1 MTNSPLRLK
10 PVLSAI
16 AVLGLALTLPAFA
29 ALTLNPEAHKEIG
42 TAAQHAE
49 FAVKGKNID
58 AVHQHLHHVINC
70 IVGSGGAGFD
80 GAAGNPCNNMG
91 KGALSDASGL
101 DGTEALLNQS
111 LRLAN
116 IGVEINDRRA
126 AQAVAVAARDL
137 LQLAAKDKSTNRK

>member
-1 MTNSPLRLK
+1 MTDSPLRLK

-16 AVLGLALTLPAFA
+16 AILGFALALPAFA
-29 ALTLNPEAHKEIG
+29 APSPEAHKEIG

-70 IVGSGGAGFD
+70 IVGNGGTGFD

-137 LQLAAKDKSTNRK
+137 LQLAAKDKTTNRK

>member
-1 MTNSPLRLK
+1 MTSHRLIK
-10 PVLSAI
+10 PFLAVI
-16 AVLGLALTLPAFA
+16 AGLDFALALPAFA
-29 ALTLNPEAHKEIG
+29 AMNADAHKEIR

-58 AVHQHLHHVINC
+58 VVHMHLHHVINC
-70 IVGSGGAGFD
+70 IVGTDGAGFD
-80 GAAGNPCNNMG
+80 AAVGDPCKNMG
-91 KGALSDASGL
+91 KGALNDASGF

-116 IGVEINDRRA
+116 IGVEINDHHA

-137 LQLAAKDKSTNRK
+137 LQLAEKDKMADHQ

>member
-1 MTNSPLRLK
+1 MTSQRVFQPLL
-10 PVLSAI
+10 AI
-16 AVLGLALTLPAFA
+16 IAGLGLALPAFA
-29 ALTLNPEAHKEIG
+29 ALNADAHKEIR
-42 TAAQHAE
+42 TTAQHAE

-80 GAAGNPCNNMG
+80 GAAGNPCNNMC

-116 IGVEINDRRA
+116 IGVEINDQRA

-137 LQLAAKDKSTNRK
+137 LQLAAQGKSANRK